1 MKLGDKNLLVLTG
14 TISGIVIV
22 LLVVSLFGIYKVA
35 FEQQRQ
41 SLIQT
46 VKDQASLI
54 KTSEGLNADNWQNY
68 LHHEAESESV
78 EIVLGQRGDRVLMVL
93 SNRGGYEKTTL
104 VRVPFDKPFAGPMKE
119 ALQGLS
125 GSMVGFDYKGVKVLA
140 AYEPIPEL
148 GLGVV
153 AKIDIAE
160 IQRPYLKTGIWIS
173 AIAMALVAL
182 AVVIVSR
189 LFDPIL
195 RRLEASE
202 IRHRTILNTVV
213 DGIIVIDAR
222 GIVQTFNRSAC
233 TLFGYQPDEVCGQSA
248 SLLMPEPYSSD
259 LGDFLQRALRQGE
272 HGDEAIVLEV
282 FGKRKDGSVFPMS
295 LAAGQMKIDGQ
306 PMLTGIVRD
315 ITESKQSEAEILAAK
330 EDAEAANQA
339 KSEFMSR
346 MNHELRTPL
355 NAVLGFGQL
364 LEFDNSNL
372 NQQQKEA
379 ISHILTGGSH
389 LLQLVE
395 ELMDITR
402 VDSGKVE
409 LSMQNVP
416 VQRVVSEALLLIKS
430 LAEQHKIL
438 IDAPSVCDIQLRADE
453 LRLKQVLVNLLSNA
467 VKYNR
472 EGGSVTVR
480 IDNLEPGW
488 VSITVQDNGIGIKTK
503 DQEGLFEP
511 FNRVGGSASTV
522 EGTGLGLT
530 ISKRLVELMGGK
542 ISFTS
547 EFGKGTT
554 FQVVLPTA
562 TADQPEHSL

>member
-22 LLVVSLFGIYKVA
+22 LLVVSLFGSYKVA

-54 KTSEGLNADNWQNY
+54 QTAEGLNADNWQNY
-68 LHHEAESESV
+68 LNYEAESESV
-78 EIVLGQRGDRVLMVL
+78 EIVLGQRGDRILMVL
-93 SNRGGYEKTTL
+93 SNRGEDKKTTL
-104 VRVPFDKPFAGPMKE
+104 VRLPFDKPLAEPMKE

-125 GSMVGFDYKGVKVLA
+125 GSMVGHDYKGARVLA

-153 AKIDIAE
+153 AKIDMAE
-160 IQRPYLKTGIWIS
+160 IQRPYIKTGIWIS
-173 AIAMALVAL
+173 AIAMVLVAL
-182 AVVIVSR
+182 AVLIVSR

-213 DGIIVIDAR
+213 DGIIVIDGK
-222 GIVQTFNRSAC
+222 GIIQTFSRSAC
-233 TLFGYQPDEVCGQSA
+233 ALFGYQPDEVRGQSA
-248 SLLMPEPYSSD
+248 SLLLPEPYASE
-259 LGDFLQRALRQGE
+259 LGDFLERVLRPGE
-272 HGDEAIVLEV
+272 QEDKATVLEI
-282 FGKRKDGSVFPMS
+282 FGKRKDGSVFPMN
-295 LAAGQMKIDGQ
+295 LAAGQMKIAGQ

-315 ITESKQSEAEILAAK
+315 ITERKQSETEILAAK

-364 LEFDNSNL
+364 LEFDNDNL

-402 VDSGKVE
+402 VDSGKVK
-409 LSMQNVP
+409 LSMQNIP
-416 VQRVVSEALLLIKS
+416 VQRVVSESLLMIKS
-430 LAEQHKIL
+430 LAEKHKVL
-438 IDAPSVCDIQLRADE
+438 INAPSTCDIQLRADE

-480 IDNLEPGW
+480 IEKIEPGW
-488 VSITVQDNGIGIKTK
+488 ACITVQDNGIGIKVE

-530 ISKRLVELMGGK
+530 ISKRLVELMGGQ

-554 FQVVLPTA
+554 FQVLLPCENGTA
-562 TADQPEHSL
+562 AVH